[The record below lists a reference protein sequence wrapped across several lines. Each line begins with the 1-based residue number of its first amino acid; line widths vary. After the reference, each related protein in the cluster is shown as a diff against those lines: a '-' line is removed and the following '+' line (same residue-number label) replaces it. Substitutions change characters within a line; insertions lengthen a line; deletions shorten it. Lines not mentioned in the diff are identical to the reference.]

1 MLKTG
6 PDGALYL
13 ADMYRLVIEHPEWI
27 PPAIQQRLDL
37 RAGADKGR
45 IYRVYPAGAKL
56 RKIPRLDK
64 LSTADLV
71 AALDSPNGWQRDTA
85 ERLLAEAKDK
95 SAAAPLRL
103 LTTRSRYPKTRLQAL
118 QTLNVLGELIP
129 QNSVAAFK
137 DSNPAVRENAI
148 QLCEN
153 FLRLNS
159 AG

>member
-45 IYRVYPAGAKL
+45 LYRIYPEGAHL

-64 LSTADLV
+64 LDTAGLV
-71 AALDSPNGWQRDTA
+71 AALDSANGWQRDAA
-85 ERLLAEAKDK
+85 ERLLAQAKDK
-95 SAAAPLRL
+95 SAA
-103 LTTRSRYPKTRLQAL
+103 
-118 QTLNVLGELIP
+118 G
-129 QNSVAAFK
+129 
-137 DSNPAVRENAI
+137 
-148 QLCEN
+148 
-153 FLRLNS
+153 
-159 AG
+159 